1 MKMIQTFFSVL
12 VLLFLT
18 CSISAQSIDNY
29 IAEGDSLYKEWD
41 NEGALQVFEEAI
53 DKYPGNWELLW
64 RLSRTYT
71 DIAEHMPTSTDEQ
84 EEQQLAAYETA
95 VKYATEAIEAAPDEA
110 VTYLRRAIA
119 NGRVA
124 LFKGVFSVG
133 SVVDQVRDDA
143 QKAIELGNGG
153 NEIQGVAHYVLA
165 RTHDKISDKWSVAR
179 AALGLG
185 WADYDSAMVH
195 YKKAVDLYPDFMM
208 IYIDYAKAYMEEDE
222 YESAKEMLNKAINS
236 PLKDEDDEE
245 RLVEAEELLKEV
257 NEELE

>member
-1 MKMIQTFFSVL
+1 MIFLSTVNSQTIEDYL
-12 VLLFLT
+12 
-18 CSISAQSIDNY
+18 AK
-29 IAEGDSLYKEWD
+29 GDSLYHAFD
-41 NEGALQVFEEAI
+41 NEAALKVFQDALQ
-53 DKYPGNWELLW
+53 KYPGNWEILW

-84 EEQQLAAYETA
+84 EEKQLATYETA
-95 VKYATEAIEAAPDEA
+95 VDYANQAVEAAPDKS

-119 NGRVA
+119 NGRIA

-133 SVVDQVRDDA
+133 EVVDQVRDDA
-143 QKAIELGNGG
+143 EKAIKLGNGG
-153 NEIQGVAHYVLA
+153 NEVQGVAHYVLA

-195 YKKAVDLYPDFMM
+195 YAKAVKLYPNFMM

-222 YESAKEMLNKAINS
+222 WEKAKEMLNNAINS
-236 PLKDEDDEE
+236 PIKDEDDNQ
-245 RLVEAEELLKEV
+245 RLVEAKELLEQV